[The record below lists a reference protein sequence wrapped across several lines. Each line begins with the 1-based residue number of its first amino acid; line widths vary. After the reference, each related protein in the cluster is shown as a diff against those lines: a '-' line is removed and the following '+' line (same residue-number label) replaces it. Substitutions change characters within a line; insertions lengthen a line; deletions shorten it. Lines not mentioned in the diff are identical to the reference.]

1 MRPFFLLL
9 IALAALVLLAGC
21 GKAPTAAPAEQ
32 MPPPPVGVAAPIA
45 KTLPITREFTGRLEA
60 MQTVELRSRVG
71 GTILEVLVADGAEVK
86 AGEVIMRIDDEP
98 LKATLTRIEAERT
111 GAAARQMQA
120 HQQFDRT
127 KDLVATKIVSQQAF
141 DDAQSALN
149 IATAVLA
156 AADAGLV
163 NAKLDLSHA
172 TITAPIAGRIGRI
185 QATVGNVVQA
195 SGMAPG
201 TLLATLV
208 SIDPVYAVFDLD
220 ETSWQKIGAGLRAS
234 ATAFSKDSG
243 KESGKES
250 GKGETAVPVS
260 VALPGEQGFPH
271 VGVVS
276 FVDNQI
282 DSTSGSIRIRA
293 TIPNPGRAL
302 TPGAF
307 ARIQLQVAPPRPVL
321 LINERA
327 VQAQLMTRYVLV
339 VDDHGGTSSRPVQL
353 GENAEGL
360 RVVLSGLAPTD
371 RIAVNN
377 LAKIFFPGMPV
388 TPVPASMVTTQNDA
402 PPAGA
407 PPGGAPPAGAKP
419 EPVEAPK
426 KAEGK

>member
-1 MRPFFLLL
+1 MRTFLSLTSS
-9 IALAALVLLAGC
+9 ALAALALLAGC
-21 GKAPTAAPAEQ
+21 GKAPTAAPAGH

-120 HQQFDRT
+120 QQQFDRT

-185 QATVGNVVQA
+185 QSTVGNVVQA

-234 ATAFSKDSG
+234 ATAN
-243 KESGKES
+243 
-250 GKGETAVPVS
+250 GKGDTAVPVS

-282 DSTSGSIRIRA
+282 DSVSGSIRIRA

-327 VQAQLMTRYVLV
+327 VQSQLMTRYVLV
-339 VDDHGGTSSRPVQL
+339 VDDHGGTSFRPVQL

-360 RVVLSGLAPTD
+360 RVVLTGLAPTD
-371 RIAVNN
+371 TIAVNN

-388 TPVPASMVTTQNDA
+388 SPVPASMVTTQNDA

-407 PPGGAPPAGAKP
+407 PPAGAPPAGAKP

>member
-1 MRPFFLLL
+1 MRTFLSLTSS
-9 IALAALVLLAGC
+9 ALAALALLAGC
-21 GKAPTAAPAEQ
+21 GKAPSAAPAGH

-120 HQQFDRT
+120 QQQFDRT

-149 IATAVLA
+149 IGTAGLA

-185 QATVGNVVQA
+185 QSTVGNVVQA

-234 ATAFSKDSG
+234 ATAN
-243 KESGKES
+243 
-250 GKGETAVPVS
+250 GKGDTAVPVS

-282 DSTSGSIRIRA
+282 DSASGSIRIRA
-293 TIPNPGRAL
+293 TLPNPGREL

-307 ARIQLQVAPPRPVL
+307 ARVRLQVAPPRPVL
-321 LINERA
+321 LVNERA
-327 VQAQLMTRYVLV
+327 VQAKLLTRYVLV
-339 VDDHGGTSSRPVQL
+339 VDGQGGTSFRPVEL
-353 GENAEGL
+353 GENADGL
-360 RVVLSGLAPTD
+360 RVVTSGLAPTD
-371 RIAVNN
+371 TIAVNN
-377 LAKIFFPGMPV
+377 LAKIYAPGMPV
-388 TPVPASMVTTQNDA
+388 TPVPASMVTTINDV
-402 PPAGA
+402 PPASG
-407 PPGGAPPAGAKP
+407 
-419 EPVEAPK
+419 PVEAPK

>member
-1 MRPFFLLL
+1 MRTFLSLTSSS
-9 IALAALVLLAGC
+9 LAALALLAGC
-21 GKAPTAAPAEQ
+21 GKAPSAAPAGH

-120 HQQFDRT
+120 QQQFDRT

-185 QATVGNVVQA
+185 QSTVGNVVQA

-234 ATAFSKDSG
+234 ATAN
-243 KESGKES
+243 
-250 GKGETAVPVS
+250 GKGDTAVPVS

-282 DSTSGSIRIRA
+282 DSGSGSIRIRA
-293 TIPNPGRAL
+293 TLPNPGREL

-307 ARIQLQVAPPRPVL
+307 ARVRLQVAPPRPVL
-321 LINERA
+321 LVNERA
-327 VQAQLMTRYVLV
+327 VQAKLLTRYVLV
-339 VDDHGGTSSRPVQL
+339 VDGQGGTSFRPVQL
-353 GENAEGL
+353 GENADGL
-360 RVVLSGLAPTD
+360 RVVTSGLAPTD
-371 RIAVNN
+371 TIAVNN
-377 LAKIFFPGMPV
+377 LAKIYAPGMSV
-388 TPVPASMVTTQNDA
+388 APVPASMVTTINDV
-402 PPAGA
+402 PPASA
-407 PPGGAPPAGAKP
+407 PI
-419 EPVEAPK
+419 EAPK

>member
-1 MRPFFLLL
+1 MRTFLSLTSS
-9 IALAALVLLAGC
+9 ALAALALLAGC
-21 GKAPTAAPAEQ
+21 GKAPSAAPAGH

-120 HQQFDRT
+120 QQQFDRT

-185 QATVGNVVQA
+185 QSTVGNVVQA

-220 ETSWQKIGAGLRAS
+220 ETSWQKIGGLLRAS
-234 ATAFSKDSG
+234 ATAF
-243 KESGKES
+243 GKES
-250 GKGETAVPVS
+250 GKGDTAVPVS

-282 DSTSGSIRIRA
+282 DSGSGSIRIRA

-307 ARIQLQVAPPRPVL
+307 ARVQLQVAPPRPVL
-321 LINERA
+321 LVNERA
-327 VQAQLMTRYVLV
+327 VQAKLLTRYVLV
-339 VDDHGGTSSRPVQL
+339 VDGQGGTSFRPVQL
-353 GENAEGL
+353 GENADGL
-360 RVVLSGLAPTD
+360 RVVTSGLAPTD
-371 RIAVNN
+371 TIAVNN
-377 LAKIFFPGMPV
+377 LAKIYAPGMSV
-388 TPVPASMVTTQNDA
+388 APVPASMVTTINDV
-402 PPAGA
+402 PPASA
-407 PPGGAPPAGAKP
+407 PI
-419 EPVEAPK
+419 EAPK

>member
-1 MRPFFLLL
+1 MRTSLLL
-9 IALAALVLLAGC
+9 TSSALVALALIAGC
-21 GKAPTAAPAEQ
+21 GKASTAAPAGH

-86 AGEVIMRIDDEP
+86 AGDVIMRIDDEP

-120 HQQFDRT
+120 QQQFDRT

-149 IATAVLA
+149 ISTAVLA

-185 QATVGNVVQA
+185 QSTVGNVVQA

-234 ATAFSKDSG
+234 ATANG
-243 KESGKES
+243 QGA
-250 GKGETAVPVS
+250 TAVPVS
-260 VALPGEQGFPH
+260 VALPGEQSFPH

-282 DSTSGSIRIRA
+282 DSGSGSIRIRA

-321 LINERA
+321 LINERS

-339 VDDHGGTSSRPVQL
+339 VDDHGGTSFRPVQL

-371 RIAVNN
+371 TIAVNN

-402 PPAGA
+402 PA
-407 PPGGAPPAGAKP
+407 GGAPPAGAKP

>member
-1 MRPFFLLL
+1 MRTVLSLSS
-9 IALAALVLLAGC
+9 ALAALALLAGC
-21 GKAPTAAPAEQ
+21 GKAPSAAPAGQ

-71 GTILEVLVADGAEVK
+71 GTILEVVVADGAEVK

-234 ATAFSKDSG
+234 ASTD
-243 KESGKES
+243 

-339 VDDHGGTSSRPVQL
+339 VDDHGGTSFRPVQL

-371 RIAVNN
+371 TIAVNN
-377 LAKIFFPGMPV
+377 LAKIFYPGFPV
-388 TPVPASMVTTQNDA
+388 TPVSASMVTTQNDA
-402 PPAGA
+402 PPAA
-407 PPGGAPPAGAKP
+407 APPAGAP
-419 EPVEAPK
+419 HVEAPK

>member
-1 MRPFFLLL
+1 MRTFFSFTSS
-9 IALAALVLLAGC
+9 ALVAMTLLAGC
-21 GKAPTAAPAEQ
+21 GEAPTAAPAGH
-32 MPPPPVGVAAPIA
+32 MPPPPVGVAVPIA

-86 AGEVIMRIDDEP
+86 AGDIIMRIDDEP

-111 GAAARQMQA
+111 GAAARLMQA
-120 HQQFDRT
+120 QQQFDRT

-141 DDAQSALN
+141 DDAQSGVNVA
-149 IATAVLA
+149 AAVLA

-185 QATVGNVVQA
+185 QSTVGNVVQA

-220 ETSWQKIGAGLRAS
+220 ETTWQKIGALLRAS
-234 ATAFSKDSG
+234 ANANG
-243 KESGKES
+243 Q
-250 GKGETAVPVS
+250 GENAVPVN

-271 VGVVS
+271 VGAVS

-282 DSTSGSIRIRA
+282 DSASGSIRIRA
-293 TIPNPGRAL
+293 TVPNPGRAL

-307 ARIQLQVAPPRPVL
+307 ARIQVQVAPPRPVL

-339 VDDHGGTSSRPVQL
+339 VDDHGGTSFRPVQL
-353 GENAEGL
+353 GENADGL
-360 RVVLSGLAPTD
+360 RVVLTGLAPTD
-371 RIAVNN
+371 TIAVNN

-388 TPVPASMVTTQNDA
+388 TPVPASMMTTQNDA

-407 PPGGAPPAGAKP
+407 PPADAKKTA

>member
-1 MRPFFLLL
+1 MRMFLSLTST
-9 IALAALVLLAGC
+9 AFAVLVVLAGC
-21 GKAPTAAPAEQ
+21 GEAPPAAPAGQ
-32 MPPPPVGVAAPIA
+32 MPAPQVGVAAPIA
-45 KTLPITREFTGRLEA
+45 KTLPVTREFTGRLEA

-71 GTILEVLVADGAEVK
+71 GTIMEVLVADGVEVR
-86 AGEVIMRIDDEP
+86 AGQVIMRIDDAP

-111 GAAARQMQA
+111 GAAARLMQA
-120 HQQFDRT
+120 QQQFDRS

-185 QATVGNVVQA
+185 QSTVGNVVQA

-234 ATAFSKDSG
+234 ATAFGKDN
-243 KESGKES
+243 

-282 DSTSGSIRIRA
+282 DSGSGSIRIRA
-293 TIPNPGRAL
+293 TIANPGRAL

-307 ARIQLQVAPPRPVL
+307 ARIQVQVAPPRPVL
-321 LINERA
+321 LVNERA
-327 VQAQLMTRYVLV
+327 VQAKLLTRYVLV
-339 VDDHGGTSSRPVQL
+339 VDGQGGTSFRPVQL
-353 GENAEGL
+353 GENADGL
-360 RVVLSGLAPTD
+360 RVVTSGLAPTET
-371 RIAVNN
+371 IAVNN
-377 LAKIFFPGMPV
+377 LAKIYAPGMSV
-388 TPVPASMVTTQNDA
+388 TPVPASMVTTINDV
-402 PPAGA
+402 PPASA
-407 PPGGAPPAGAKP
+407 PI
-419 EPVEAPK
+419 EALK